1 MKPTINI
8 GEKIKEELKRQE
20 RNASWLAKE
29 MNCSRTHI
37 YKILNRCYTDQ
48 LVKISK
54 LLKQDFFKYYSE
66 ELQNMKIWN
75 D

>member
-29 MNCSRTHI
+29 MNCSWTHI